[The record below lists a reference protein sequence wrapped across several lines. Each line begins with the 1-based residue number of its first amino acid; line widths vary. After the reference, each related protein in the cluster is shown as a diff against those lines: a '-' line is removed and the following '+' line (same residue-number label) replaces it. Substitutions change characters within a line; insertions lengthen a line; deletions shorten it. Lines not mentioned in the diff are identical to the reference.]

1 MSAEKDA
8 AIAALHA
15 AEAALV
21 AAVEAD
27 AEVST
32 AADAPS
38 ATVAVADAPELK
50 PDVAP
55 TASAP
60 LRLDGPTLDEYVKAG
75 YLAENYPPSGYAVR
89 EDEPAASAP
98 VHVHGKQYLLSMDGT
113 YLGPTAIG

>member
-38 ATVAVADAPELK
+38 ATVAVADAPELTAH
-50 PDVAP
+50 DAAP
-55 TASAP
+55 TS
-60 LRLDGPTLDEYVKAG
+60 D
-75 YLAENYPPSGYAVR
+75 AVV
-89 EDEPAASAP
+89 EATAASAP